1 MSAYLTLINH
11 LYQLHIIQSPTILN
25 AFNHVCRSLFVPKDQ
40 LDHIGEDRPIS
51 IGFGQTNSQ
60 PRTVALMLEWL
71 MPKQDQTILDIGSGS
86 GWTTALLASIVGKNG
101 RVIGLERVP
110 DLVSFGQVNLNKLS
124 FTHAS
129 IQLASSSLGIP
140 NQTFDR
146 ILVSATADS
155 FPDDLIKQLNPNGI
169 LVIPVKNDIIRV
181 KKCDDGTLLRD
192 TYSGFRFV
200 PLIF

>member
-1 MSAYLTLINH
+1 MHLITFGN
-11 LYQLHIIQSPTILN
+11 
-25 AFNHVCRSLFVPKDQ
+25 SLFVPKDQ
-40 LDHIGEDRPIS
+40 LDHIGEDHLIS
-51 IGFGQTNSQ
+51 IGFSQTNSQ

-86 GWTTALLASIVGKNG
+86 DWTTALLATLLAEWSSYRI
-101 RVIGLERVP
+101 RTCS

-124 FTHAS
+124 FTCI

-169 LVIPVKNDIIRV
+169 LISIKMI
-181 KKCDDGTLLRD
+181 
-192 TYSGFRFV
+192 FV
-200 PLIF
+200 